1 MKKISIVMAAGLLAI
16 GSVNLAQAAPLDLS
30 GFAALENLTGSVTES
45 GGTVSFTE
53 NSTDAALYFYND
65 QYDVASDATTLSFEY
80 SFTLGASD
88 YDDYLQFNINGAEQW
103 STGVNGNGSFSFD
116 LTSYQG
122 QTISLDWGLIWGGDG
137 DAGTIA
143 TVCNIDL
150 ATDPTGPGTNPVPEP
165 ATMIL
170 FGTGLAGLLAARRKK
185 Q

>member
-45 GGTVSFTE
+45 GGTVSFVE
-53 NSTDAALYFYND
+53 SLYDAALYFYND
-65 QYDVASDATTLSFEY
+65 YYVVASDATTLSFDY
-80 SFTLGASD
+80 TFTLGDSD
-88 YDDYLQFNINGAEQW
+88 YGDYFQFDIDGAEMW
-103 STGVNGNGSFSFD
+103 STDMTGTGHVAID
-116 LTSYQG
+116 MTSYQG
-122 QTISLDWGLIWGGDG
+122 QQISLEWVLMWDSDD
-137 DAGTIA
+137 DAGTTA